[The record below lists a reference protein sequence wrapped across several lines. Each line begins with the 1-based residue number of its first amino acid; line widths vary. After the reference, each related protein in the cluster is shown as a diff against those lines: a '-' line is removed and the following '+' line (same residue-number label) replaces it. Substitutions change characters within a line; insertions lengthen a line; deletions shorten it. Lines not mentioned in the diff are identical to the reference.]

1 MTLTT
6 EQVKAAKKACKENGL
21 NPKLVNKEIGNG
33 FWVDD
38 CKSSFEGYV
47 SFLLNESKKFDG
59 TITEKIFEQSRR
71 DYRAGNYGR
80 SSLY

>member
-6 EQVKAAKKACKENGL
+6 EQVKAAKKACKQNGL
-21 NPKLVNKEIGNG
+21 DPKLVNKQLGNG
-33 FWVDD
+33 FWIES
-38 CKSSFEGYV
+38 CNSSFEGYI
-47 SFLLNESKKFDG
+47 SYLLNESQKWDG